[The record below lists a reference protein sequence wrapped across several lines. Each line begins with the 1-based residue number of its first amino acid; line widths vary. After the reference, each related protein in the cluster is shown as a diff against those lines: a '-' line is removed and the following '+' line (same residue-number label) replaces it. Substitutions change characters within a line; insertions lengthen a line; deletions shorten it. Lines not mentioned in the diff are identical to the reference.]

1 MPVQEIPRSISCA
14 ASREALG
21 EAVVPK
27 GRTAELCGEVTG
39 LVQGLGETVAVMAKR
54 AGEPCCFTDFLKCC
68 WEEGAWIPSSDT
80 ESRGLSEDVDISLAQ
95 AWKEYF
101 LSDIRRWEVSRIGCL
116 QISSLC
122 DASCELSACSGLSLP
137 SCTSCSCELYTSD
150 EILLMSSRY
159 PRKLSGPLD
168 EYFCPKSYSHP
179 SVWKGFSA
187 ERNTWRLGRCFV
199 FFQILQA
206 PSFLFLFCPT
216 SLSGLFL
223 LVFTVVSFLAMD
235 SQEKQALLFCV
246 SAVDKS
252 GDSEGRPQ
260 LCAWF
265 SSWLSCHV
273 EESFAFWIKSVL
285 SH

>member
-1 MPVQEIPRSISCA
+1 MLPAERHWGRLWCLKGEQQNSVEKWLALCRAWEKQWQWWLSGQWSLA
-14 ASREALG
+14 ASLTSWNAVERRELG
-21 EAVVPK
+21 
-27 GRTAELCGEVTG
+27 
-39 LVQGLGETVAVMAKR
+39 
-54 AGEPCCFTDFLKCC
+54 F
-68 WEEGAWIPSSDT
+68 SSSGT

-122 DASCELSACSGLSLP
+122 DAPCELSACSGLSLP

-199 FFQILQA
+199 FFQLLQA

-246 SAVDKS
+246 SAVDKA